1 MDQDQTAPTEAV
13 WSGSPLFVKVDLIPF
28 HQKTFVVIGVLRVN
42 KNDTE
47 ATLK

>member
-1 MDQDQTAPTEAV
+1 MDPDQTATTEAV

-28 HQKTFVVIGVLRVN
+28 HQTTFVLRVN